1 MVIFVLN
8 WHLLRAEDIV
18 SRFAYGAQS
27 LSVPRPP
34 GPGENL
40 GNDEELDEDEV
51 PEQLVVD
58 DDGENKVESKE
69 PEKNRDP
76 AGQLRMILTFGKNI
90 YLMI

>member
-18 SRFAYGAQS
+18 SRFAYDAPS

-40 GNDEELDEDEV
+40 GNDEEQDEDEV

-69 PEKNRDP
+69 PEKKPEIQQAN
-76 AGQLRMILTFGKNI
+76 
-90 YLMI
+90 

>member
-40 GNDEELDEDEV
+40 GNDEEYDEDRYHCIV
-51 PEQLVVD
+51 GKKWDHRILDPMIFS
-58 DDGENKVESKE
+58 GKIR
-69 PEKNRDP
+69 KNR
-76 AGQLRMILTFGKNI
+76 KS
-90 YLMI
+90 